1 MEVIVLQV
9 FVSLALVVGSLI
21 LFTFS
26 VKQRDHEHAGRLA
39 LLPLEE
45 EAGASTKKPSDTD
58 RKRSPKTS

>member
-45 EAGASTKKPSDTD
+45 ECDTPTKKTSDTD
-58 RKRSPKTS
+58 RKRSQKTP

>member
-45 EAGASTKKPSDTD
+45 EVGAPNKPSESD
-58 RKRSPKTS
+58 RKRSPKTP

>member
-45 EAGASTKKPSDTD
+45 EAGASPKTSETD
-58 RKRSPKTS
+58 RKRSAKTP